1 MKLLNYDSKYLI
13 MNNLRVAENAEL
25 PSSHT
30 KAQYRILCNLI
41 IQKKISK
48 KFFDFIVKELYEVD
62 DWKELNYIQTYQLI
76 HVLTYFDYEK
86 VRM

>member
-13 MNNLRVAENAEL
+13 LNSLRSNGNVTK
-25 PSSHT
+25 PITHT

-41 IQKKISK
+41 IQKKISRR
-48 KFFDFIVKELYEVD
+48 FFEFVVMEMFDVD
-62 DWKELNYIQTYQLI
+62 DWKQLNYDETYQLI
-76 HVLTYFDYEK
+76 RILTDFDYTK